1 MMQDVFKKAIGV
13 IILITVILAL
23 IGIGLNTYFNTKKTF
38 DLAKMEYR
46 TDVQPLVDRFG
57 DKISV
62 DACWWKADI
71 IGKTNLGPSSYW
83 MKGFALLDKQSIE
96 SIQSKYHLL
105 STSLE
110 FEQGMNPCVTEFE
123 EFEWRYSEELS
134 REIAGTGFIGEI
146 YVDTKNGIIYFDL
159 ESN

>member
-1 MMQDVFKKAIGV
+1 MQEGFKKTIGV
-13 IILITVILAL
+13 IILIFVILAL
-23 IGIGLNTYFNTKKTF
+23 FAIGLTKYFNAKKTF

-57 DKISV
+57 DKISI

-83 MKGFALLDKQSIE
+83 MKGFALLNKQSVE
-96 SIQSKYHLL
+96 SIQAKYHLI

-110 FEQGMNPCVTEFE
+110 FEQGMHPCVTEFE

-134 REIAGTGFIGEI
+134 REIAGAGFIGEI
-146 YVDTKNGIIYFDL
+146 YVDLKNSVLYFDL